1 MRRKEDIINIK
12 MVKGKPKKVSKEK
25 PKKKVVA
32 KEKPVDKKKDSLEE
46 NLSEDLPLEIV
57 DGITDSLEQVDVR
70 SLLRHSGEEEQKTR
84 AHLEEEL
91 GDAPWVS
98 QEEDKREITYGGL
111 KNGSGDG
118 PSHKYEE
125 INPNVDPVK
134 KTYESMNLYEAHE
147 NFYDP
152 THTNVK
158 DDELGKIRGRGDS
171 ELEIQGI
178 SKERKLTTSEFTE
191 GYPSEDYE

>member
-1 MRRKEDIINIK
+1 MKRIRNMRRKEDIINIK

-98 QEEDKREITYGGL
+98 QEEDKREITYGGIEKDSAEKKSYL
-111 KNGSGDG
+111 ENG
-118 PSHKYEE
+118 
-125 INPNVDPVK
+125 
-134 KTYESMNLYEAHE
+134 
-147 NFYDP
+147 
-152 THTNVK
+152 
-158 DDELGKIRGRGDS
+158 
-171 ELEIQGI
+171 
-178 SKERKLTTSEFTE
+178 
-191 GYPSEDYE
+191 